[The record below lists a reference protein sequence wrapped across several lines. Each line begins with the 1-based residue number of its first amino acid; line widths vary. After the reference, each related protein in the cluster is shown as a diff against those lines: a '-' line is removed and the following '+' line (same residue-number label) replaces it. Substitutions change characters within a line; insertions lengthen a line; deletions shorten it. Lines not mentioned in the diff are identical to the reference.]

1 MVFATV
7 EQHGGG
13 GCGLVRQCV
22 ADCVQHGDDGPVVV
36 DAVDFDLA
44 AGGVA
49 VNGKA
54 VESVQRVFERG
65 GVPWWVN

>member
-22 ADCVQHGDDGPVVV
+22 ADCVQHGDDDPVAV